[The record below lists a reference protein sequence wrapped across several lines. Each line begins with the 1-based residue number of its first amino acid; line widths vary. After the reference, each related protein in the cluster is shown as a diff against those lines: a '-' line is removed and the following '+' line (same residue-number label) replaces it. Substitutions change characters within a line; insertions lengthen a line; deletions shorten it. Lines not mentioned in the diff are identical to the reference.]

1 MVDKVAKILPSL
13 EEELGRAQKIGK
25 TVAIE
30 GRELFDKV
38 KEEIIELL
46 DAKYEMESKR
56 LVRILNS

>member
-38 KEEIIELL
+38 KEEILSCL
-46 DAKYEMESKR
+46 MPSMKWSQRDW
-56 LVRILNS
+56 